1 MTRVLPALVLM
12 ATLPLAAHAA
22 GDAEAGKAKS
32 TPCSICHGSDGRSQI
47 PMYPK
52 LAGQHQMYLANA
64 LKAYKSGDR
73 RGAMASMMTPNV
85 AMLSEQDIDD
95 LAAYYAS
102 LAP

>member
-1 MTRVLPALVLM
+1 MIRFIPALALI
-12 ATLPLAAHAA
+12 AGLPLAAHAA

-32 TPCSICHGSDGRSQI
+32 APCSICHGADGRSQI

-64 LKAYKSGDR
+64 IKAYKSGDR

-85 AMLSEQDIDD
+85 TMLSDQDIED
-95 LAAYYAS
+95 LAAYYAG

>member
-1 MTRVLPALVLM
+1 MIRTLCAITVLAC
-12 ATLPLAAHAA
+12 LPHHTHAA

-32 TPCSICHGSDGRSQI
+32 TSCSICHGADGRSQI

-73 RGAMASMMTPNV
+73 RSALASMMVPNV
-85 AMLSEQDIDD
+85 AMLSEQDIED